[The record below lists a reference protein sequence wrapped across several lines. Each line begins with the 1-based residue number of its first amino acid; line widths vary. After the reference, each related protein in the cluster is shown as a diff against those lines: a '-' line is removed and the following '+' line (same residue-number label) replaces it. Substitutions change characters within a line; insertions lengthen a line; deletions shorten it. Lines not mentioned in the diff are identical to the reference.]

1 MLQVMRDK
9 AVEMLEVEPDAVQED
24 KSFVDDL
31 DVDSLS
37 LVEYT
42 MDLEDAL
49 DIELP
54 EDELTDV
61 RRAELLGTI
70 PLGRTASADEVA
82 AVIGFLAS
90 DSSGYVTGAVLPVDG
105 GLGMGH

>member
-9 AVEMLEVEPDAVQED
+9 AVALLEVEPDAVQED
-24 KSFVDDL
+24 KSFVEDL

-49 DIELP
+49 GIELP
-54 EDELTDV
+54 EDELTD
-61 RRAELLGTI
+61 LTTI
-70 PLGRTASADEVA
+70 GAFLDLIMTKVA
-82 AVIGFLAS
+82 
-90 DSSGYVTGAVLPVDG
+90 
-105 GLGMGH
+105 

>member
-9 AVEMLEVEPDAVQED
+9 AVEMLEVDADAVQED

-31 DVDSLS
+31 QVDSLS

-49 DIELP
+49 GIELP
-54 EDELTDV
+54 EEELEGLKTIGAFVDV
-61 RRAELLGTI
+61 IVSKLS
-70 PLGRTASADEVA
+70 TA
-82 AVIGFLAS
+82 LNS
-90 DSSGYVTGAVLPVDG
+90 DG
-105 GLGMGH
+105 